1 MRSLALL
8 VARTLITSV
17 AFLPF
22 VLHAEEITVH
32 HAQGET
38 RVPAN
43 PKTVA
48 TLDIASLDTLAAIGV
63 DVAGVPR
70 VHFPEYLAKFD
81 DARYR
86 KMGSLF
92 EPDYEAFNALTPGLV
107 IVGGRSA
114 RKFAELSKIAPTI
127 DLSPDMK
134 RRVESGIEHA
144 ELLGQIFHKEP
155 EVSERVRKLRQS
167 IAALRSKTATA
178 GIGLLIMTTGGRIS
192 KLGPGSWF
200 GTLYDDFGVRPP
212 QDKVDNGPHGQVISS
227 EFILQVN
234 PDWLFVIDRD
244 AAIGQAG
251 ASARQLLDNDL
262 VRQTKAWK
270 ADHVV
275 YLDPVNWYIVGDG
288 LTALQAM
295 VDQVDNA
302 LSSPK

>member
-1 MRSLALL
+1 MRSLALII
-8 VARTLITSV
+8 ARTVV
-17 AFLPF
+17 ACLAICPIA
-22 VLHAEEITVH
+22 VHAEDIVVR

-38 RVPAN
+38 RVTVSPQ
-43 PKTVA
+43 KVA

-70 VHFPEYLAKFD
+70 VRFPSYLAKFD

-92 EPDYEAFNALTPGLV
+92 EPDYEAFNALAPDLI

-114 RKFAELSKIAPTI
+114 RKFTELSKLAPTI

-134 RRVESGIEHA
+134 GRVESAIANA
-144 ELLGQIFHKEP
+144 EILGRIFHKEP
-155 EVSERVRKLRQS
+155 EVSERVSKLRQS
-167 IAALRSKTATA
+167 IAALRAKTGAA
-178 GIGLLIMTTGGRIS
+178 GTGLLIMTTGGRIS

-200 GTLYDDFGVRPP
+200 GTLYDDFGVKPP
-212 QDKVDNGPHGQVISS
+212 EGKVDNGPHGQVISS
-227 EFILQVN
+227 EFILQTD

-251 ASARQLLDNDL
+251 ASAQQLLDSEL

-270 ADHVV
+270 AGHVV
-275 YLDPVNWYIVGDG
+275 YLDPTNWYIVGDG
-288 LTALQAM
+288 LTSLQAM
-295 VDQVDNA
+295 VDQVSNA
-302 LSSPK
+302 ISSPK